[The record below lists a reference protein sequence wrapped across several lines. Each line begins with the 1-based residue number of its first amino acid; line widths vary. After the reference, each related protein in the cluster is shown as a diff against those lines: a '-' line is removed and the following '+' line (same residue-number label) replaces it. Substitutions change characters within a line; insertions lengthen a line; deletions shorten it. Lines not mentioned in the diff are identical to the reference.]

1 MQPDANMQAASNV
14 IKKPD
19 GSVSPATKADH
30 QRLLAKV
37 AEEGDRDAFRE
48 IFAYFGPRLKTVMLK
63 AGADPAT
70 ADDLV
75 QDVMMTVWRKVD
87 LYAPHK
93 GAVSTWI
100 FTIARNARIDWHRRG
115 ASQPYDDLDDL
126 ELASDEGD
134 GETET
139 FVNQR
144 CECVAAAMNELPD
157 DQRKII
163 ECAFVEDLS
172 QSEISERLAI
182 PLGTVKSRMRLAYA
196 KLKERLEA
204 LK

>member
-1 MQPDANMQAASNV
+1 MQAALNV

-37 AEEGDRDAFRE
+37 AAEGDRDAFRVL
-48 IFAYFGPRLKTVMLK
+48 FAYFGPRVKTLMLK

-126 ELASDEGD
+126 ELASDERD
-134 GETET
+134 GEAET

-144 CECVAAAMNELPD
+144 CERVAAAMGELPD
-157 DQRKII
+157 DQRRII
-163 ECAFVEDLS
+163 EYAFVEDLS
-172 QSEISERLAI
+172 QSEIAERLAL

-196 KLKERLEA
+196 KLKGRLEA